1 MITTEKILEET
12 EKLNRN
18 LKRCVVE
25 ALAALVE
32 NDRNKTEKILEEG
45 ISLFPKTEITIK

>member
-1 MITTEKILEET
+1 MTTTEKILEET
-12 EKLNRN
+12 EKLNLL

-32 NDRNKTEKILEEG
+32 NDRDKTEKILEEG
-45 ISLFPKTEITIK
+45 ISLFPKNRDYN